1 MLLLTS
7 YKAKLANSKDKT
19 KVIYQVLGDDR
30 LTEKEKRELADYMQ
44 VISRDRMTTV
54 YKTFKR

>member
-54 YKTFKR
+54 YKIFKR